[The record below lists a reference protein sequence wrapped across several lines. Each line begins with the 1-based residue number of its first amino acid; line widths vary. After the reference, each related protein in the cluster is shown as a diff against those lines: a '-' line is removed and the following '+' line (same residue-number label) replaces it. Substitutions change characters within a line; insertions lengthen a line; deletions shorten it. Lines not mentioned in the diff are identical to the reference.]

1 VIIVSNASP
10 IINLA
15 HLGKLDLLHDL
26 YGDIHI
32 PTAVYE
38 EVVIRG
44 AGLPG
49 STEVREA
56 DWIITE
62 TVSATSVLLGLK
74 SKLEA
79 GEAEAIALSLQMGAD
94 LLILDERKGR
104 READTLGINYTGL
117 LGALSDAKRNGLVP
131 AIKPLLDILRNDI
144 GFRVS
149 KALYDHIL
157 NANGEGP

>member
-1 VIIVSNASP
+1 MIIVSNASP

-15 HLGKLDLLHDL
+15 HLGKLELLHDL

-32 PTAVYE
+32 PTAVYD

-56 DWIITE
+56 GWIIME
-62 TVSATSVLLGLK
+62 TVSATSLLLGLK
-74 SKLEA
+74 SKLGA

-104 READTLGINYTGL
+104 REALGINYAGL
-117 LGALSDAKRNGLVP
+117 LAVLSDAKRNGLVP

-149 KALYDHIL
+149 KALYDHLL